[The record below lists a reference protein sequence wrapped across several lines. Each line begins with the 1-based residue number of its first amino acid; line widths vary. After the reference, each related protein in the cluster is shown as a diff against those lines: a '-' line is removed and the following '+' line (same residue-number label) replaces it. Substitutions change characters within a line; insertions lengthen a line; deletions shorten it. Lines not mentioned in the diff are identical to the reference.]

1 MKFSL
6 AVILS
11 VAAVASARI
20 IPVRRAD
27 FTLANGQQALA
38 DEANFAKLTANSPCT
53 TGQNAC
59 INGQFAQCANSKFVL
74 QACAPGTVCHSLP
87 LVNSAGTSVTC
98 TTDADFQARIAAT
111 GATSAA
117 STAGAAAA
125 ATTTAAAAANNAG
138 AGAAAAAAGGDPN
151 TSLTLDPA
159 VIAKSFAA
167 DGQATPA
174 AGQVASLTSTNN
186 FINFCKSSKFPLT
199 TGKQVTTG
207 FCNPAPM
214 GEIGLQSNM
223 PSCKFSFPKN
233 GGEVE
238 EGKSFTIQ
246 LQQNNLVTGHFTNAQ
261 ETYYSAPQQIDAA
274 TKNIIGHQHVVVQ
287 KMASLDQTT
296 PLDPTK
302 FDFFKGIN
310 GVAQNGVLTADVTD
324 GLPAGVYRM
333 TTIVA
338 AANHQPCLVS
348 VAQHGAL
355 DDTIYF
361 TVKKGAN
368 PAVSFANPA
377 AAAAAPAA
385 AAAANATANAAVD
398 AKAAA
403 KGKGGK
409 N

>member
-11 VAAVASARI
+11 VAAVASARFV
-20 IPVRRAD
+20 PVRRAD

-38 DEANFAKLTANSPCT
+38 EEAKFKTLTPTSACQ
-53 TGQNAC
+53 TGENAC
-59 INGQFAQCANSKFVL
+59 INSQFAQCANGKFVL
-74 QACAPGTVCHSLP
+74 TACAPGTVCHSLP

-117 STAGAAAA
+117 SAAGA
-125 ATTTAAAAANNAG
+125 ATTTAAAAAGNNAG
-138 AGAAAAAAGGDPN
+138 AGAAATAATGDPN
-151 TSLTLDPA
+151 TSTALDPA
-159 VIAKSFAA
+159 VVAKSFAN
-167 DGQATPA
+167 DGQDQPT

-223 PSCKFSFPKN
+223 PSCKFTFPKN

-238 EGKSFTIQ
+238 AGQSFTIK
-246 LQQNNLVTGHFTNAQ
+246 LTQNNLVTGHFTNAQ
-261 ETYYSAPQQIDAA
+261 TTYYSAPQQIDAA
-274 TKNIIGHQHVVVQ
+274 TKNIIGHQHVVIQ
-287 KMASLDQTT
+287 KMTALDQTT

-310 GVAQNGVLTADVTD
+310 GVAQGGVLTADVTD
-324 GLPAGVYRM
+324 GLAAGVYRM

-338 AANHQPCLVS
+338 AANHQPALVS

-368 PAVSFANPA
+368 PAASFANPA

-385 AAAANATANAAVD
+385 ANATAAAVT
-398 AKAAA
+398 AKASAKA
-403 KGKGGK
+403 KGK